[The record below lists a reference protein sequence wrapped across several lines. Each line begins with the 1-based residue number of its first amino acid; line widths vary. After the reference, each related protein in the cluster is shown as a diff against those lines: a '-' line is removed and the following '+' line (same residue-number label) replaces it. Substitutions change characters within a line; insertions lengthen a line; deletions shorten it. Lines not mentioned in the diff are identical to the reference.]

1 MARSTT
7 EGCGCQSDSRAWL
20 KLCAAH
26 EAEWRRVHLRAMR
39 DYLAARP
46 FTVQADEREY
56 ADILGEPLT

>member
-1 MARSTT
+1 MARRR
-7 EGCGCQSDSRAWL
+7 EPCGCASDDCRWL
-20 KLCAAH
+20 AVCPLHA
-26 EAEWRRVHLRAMR
+26 EEWRRVHMQAAR